1 MSRILKVNNKLIL
14 EYIPYGNENW
24 IIEKLNQN
32 ELVLVNGMFHF
43 NKSNLLN
50 KLDDDFNFEYQFLL
64 GKLENGYYRIDKNI
78 LDLKYD
84 LFLFKDL
91 KITIKTFT
99 AEKKIN
105 IFNKIDAISHE
116 QIIIG
121 GDNDKALPIEEF
133 NKVTHDFP
141 TATELKYYAN
151 SKISNILKN
160 YFNTMTDEQEKLDKY
175 LNKRQLLETK
185 LNTNLLIEYEKN
197 KYIFIKE
204 LLENMLTNPDKYIE
218 KDWQKQIVEIILLIY
233 PKYIK
238 VLENVNVKD
247 YYTNT
252 KKVTNRYI
260 DLMLVDVNGNAD
272 IIEIKRPLENNILN
286 TAKYRDSFIPNKILS
301 STIMQTEKYL
311 FHLNKWGRNGE
322 VALNKKYKLELPINL
337 TLRITN
343 PNGILILGRDN
354 KFTNEQ
360 KLDFE
365 IIKRKYT
372 NIVDIITYDD
382 LLFRIEN
389 LISKFSTGGE

>member
-1 MSRILKVNNKLIL
+1 M
-14 EYIPYGNENW
+14 Y
-24 IIEKLNQN
+24 
-32 ELVLVNGMFHF
+32 
-43 NKSNLLN
+43 
-50 KLDDDFNFEYQFLL
+50 
-64 GKLENGYYRIDKNI
+64 
-78 LDLKYD
+78 
-84 LFLFKDL
+84 
-91 KITIKTFT
+91 
-99 AEKKIN
+99 
-105 IFNKIDAISHE
+105 
-116 QIIIG
+116 
-121 GDNDKALPIEEF
+121 
-133 NKVTHDFP
+133 
-141 TATELKYYAN
+141 KYYAN